1 MEANPVLMAKITVS
15 VVIGG
20 FIVLLMQLY
29 NLLVLKPKLLRA
41 KLQRQGIR
49 GPSPSFFF
57 GNIPEMKRIQLQVH
71 ATPKTTATKE
81 YDHPDAIA
89 HDWPCTIFPHLEQWR
104 NEYGPIFLY
113 SSGNIQLLCITDP
126 EMVKEISLCTSLSLG
141 KPSYLSKDRGP
152 LLGQGILS
160 SDGSIWAHQRKI
172 IAPELYIDKVKGM
185 VNLMVDSTTSMLRS
199 WESRI
204 ENEGGIADIKINDN
218 LRSLSADIIS
228 RACFGSNYSQGE
240 EIFLKLNTL
249 QGIMSKGNVG
259 VPGFRFLPSKNN
271 RAMWKLEEEI
281 NSMILKVVKQRTEAS
296 YEKDLLQMVLEGAKS
311 CNDYYGPSTNS
322 SHDKFIVD
330 NCKNIYFAGHETT
343 AITATWSL
351 MLLAAHPEWQ
361 ARARAEVLE
370 ICGDSPPDAN
380 MLRNMKTLT
389 MVIQETLR
397 LYPPAAFVIRAA
409 LEDITFKDIMISK
422 GMNIQIPV
430 SILQR
435 QCDLWGPDAHKFNPE
450 RFAHGIVGACK
461 TPQAYMPF
469 GVGPHV
475 CAGQHFAMT
484 ELKVIL
490 TLILSKF
497 CFSLSPGYEHS
508 PAFRLVIVPEHGV
521 TLRVRTA

>member
-20 FIVLLMQLY
+20 FIVLLMRLY

-41 KLQRQGIR
+41 NLQRQGIR

-71 ATPKTTATKE
+71 ATPKTTARKE

-89 HDWPCTIFPHLEQWR
+89 HDWPSTLFPHLEQWR

-160 SDGSIWAHQRKI
+160 SNGAIWAHQRKI

-204 ENEGGIADIKINDN
+204 ENEGGIADIKIKEH

-259 VPGFRFLPSKNN
+259 VPGYRFLPSKNN

-311 CNDYYGPSTNS
+311 YNDYYGPSTDS
-322 SHDKFIVD
+322 SRDKFIVD

-430 SILQR
+430 PILQQ
-435 QCDLWGPDAHKFNPE
+435 QCDLWGSDAHKFNPE
-450 RFAHGIVGACK
+450 RFAHGVVGACK

-497 CFSLSPGYEHS
+497 CFSLSPGYVHS

-521 TLRVRTA
+521 TLLVRTA

>member
-1 MEANPVLMAKITVS
+1 MEANPILIAKVTVS

-57 GNIPEMKRIQLQVH
+57 GNIPEMKRIQLQVYS
-71 ATPKTTATKE
+71 TPKTTATKE
-81 YDHPDAIA
+81 HDHSDAIA
-89 HDWPCTIFPHLEQWR
+89 HDWLSTLFPHLEQGR
-104 NEYGPIFLY
+104 NKYGPIFLY

-126 EMVKEISLCTSLSLG
+126 EMVKEISLCTSLNLG

-160 SDGSIWAHQRKI
+160 SNGAIWAHQRKI
-172 IAPELYIDKVKGM
+172 IVPELYIDRVKGT
-185 VNLMVDSTTSMLRS
+185 VKLMVDSTTSMLRS

-204 ENEGGIADIKINDN
+204 ENEGGIADIKINDD

-240 EIFLKLNTL
+240 EIFLKLKTL

-296 YEKDLLQMVLEGAKS
+296 YEKDLLQMILEGAKS
-311 CNDYYGPSTNS
+311 NNDYYGPC
-322 SHDKFIVD
+322 DKFIVD

-343 AITATWSL
+343 AITASWSL
-351 MLLAAHPEWQ
+351 ILLAAHPEWQ
-361 ARARAEVLE
+361 AHARAEVLK
-370 ICGDSPPDAN
+370 IDVD

-397 LYPPAAFVIRAA
+397 LYPPAAFVNREA
-409 LEDITFKDIMISK
+409 LEDITFKDMMMPK
-422 GMNIQIPV
+422 GINIQIPIP
-430 SILQR
+430 ILQ
-435 QCDLWGPDAHKFNPE
+435 QHYDLWGPDAHKFNPK

-469 GVGPHV
+469 RVGARV

-484 ELKVIL
+484 ELKV
-490 TLILSKF
+490 
-497 CFSLSPGYEHS
+497 GYC
-508 PAFRLVIVPEHGV
+508 
-521 TLRVRTA
+521 T

>member
-71 ATPKTTATKE
+71 STPKTTATNE

-89 HDWPCTIFPHLEQWR
+89 HDWPSTLFPHLEQWR

-126 EMVKEISLCTSLSLG
+126 EMVKKISLCTSLSLG

-160 SDGSIWAHQRKI
+160 SNGAIWAHQRKI
-172 IAPELYIDKVKGM
+172 IAPELYIDKVKGG
-185 VNLMVDSTTSMLRS
+185 V
-199 WESRI
+199 
-204 ENEGGIADIKINDN
+204 ADIEIVEDF
-218 LRSLSADIIS
+218 RSLSADIIS
-228 RACFGSNYSQGE
+228 RASFGSNYSQGE
-240 EIFLKLNTL
+240 EIFLKLKAL
-249 QGIMSKGNVG
+249 QAIMSKGNIG
-259 VPGFRFLPSKNN
+259 VPGFRFLPRKNN
-271 RAMWKLEEEI
+271 RAMWNLEEEI

-296 YEKDLLQMVLEGAKS
+296 YEKDILQMILEGAKS
-311 CNDYYGPSTNS
+311 NNGYYGPSTDS
-322 SHDKFIVD
+322 SRDKFIVD
-330 NCKNIYFAGHETT
+330 NCKSMYFAGYETT
-343 AITATWSL
+343 AITASWSL
-351 MLLAAHPEWQ
+351 MLLATHPEWQ

-370 ICGDSPPDAN
+370 IVGDSLLDGN

-389 MVIQETLR
+389 MIIQETLR
-397 LYPPAAFVIRAA
+397 LYPPVAFVVGEA
-409 LEDITFKDIMISK
+409 LEDITFQDILISK
-422 GMNIQIPV
+422 GINMQIPIP
-430 SILQR
+430 ILQ
-435 QCDLWGPDAHKFNPE
+435 QHYDLWGLDAHKFNPE

-469 GVGPHV
+469 GVRSHV

-490 TLILSKF
+490 SLILSKF
-497 CFSLSPGYEHS
+497 CFSLSPTYQHS
-508 PAFRLVIVPEHGV
+508 PALRLVIVPEHGV
-521 TLRVRTA
+521 TLLVRTA